1 MGRLFSH
8 RPYLDR
14 QADRIERALSS
25 IDLPARVKGGQIGIH
40 WVRYHLAPISG
51 TRADQV
57 ALAADAVADAIGVAG
72 LRIAEQSQGLSIDVP
87 IGQCADLRLLPLLH
101 SVPGLSPL
109 TAVVGML
116 TAGTPLILNLTKQ
129 STWNLLVTAPR
140 GCGKSE
146 LIRTL
151 MISLALTSKRSQLTM
166 LGIDIGGRE
175 LAVFESLPHALTDLA
190 TEPGF
195 AAELMI
201 WLAEEVKRR
210 LSSCVC
216 SPHVVLM
223 VDDLEWL
230 ASRREEE
237 AVSALTHVA
246 RHGADA
252 GVHFIAAS
260 QDGLHPGLDDILDSQ
275 GLVKVGP
282 VENGK
287 DSGKEMIG
295 RFQFRSGVD
304 IDIADVAWLSLHD
317 LDTAARLVNAGW
329 RATGIP
335 PLTGA
340 EVIR

>member
-25 IDLPARVKGGQIGIH
+25 IDLPARVQGGQIGKD
-40 WVRYHLAPISG
+40 WVRYHLAPVSG
-51 TRADQV
+51 TKADQV
-57 ALAADAVADAIGVAG
+57 ALAAEVVADAIGVDG
-72 LRIAEQSQGLSIDVP
+72 LRIAEQPQGLSIDVP
-87 IGQCADLRLLPLLH
+87 LGQGTDLRLLPLLH
-101 SVPGLSPL
+101 SLPGLSSL

-116 TAGTPLILNLTKQ
+116 TTGTPLILNLAKQ
-129 STWNLLVTAPR
+129 STWNLLIIAPR
-140 GCGKSE
+140 GYGKSE

-195 AAELMI
+195 AAELLI
-201 WLAEEVKRR
+201 WLSEEVKRR
-210 LSSCVC
+210 LSSGVT

-230 ASRREEE
+230 ANRQEVE
-237 AVSALTHVA
+237 AVSALNHIA
-246 RHGADA
+246 RHGVDA
-252 GVHFIAAS
+252 GVHFFAALRI
-260 QDGLHPGLDDILDSQ
+260 GLPPALGGILDGQ
-275 GLVKVGP
+275 GLVEVGP
-282 VENGK
+282 VGKGK
-287 DSGKEMIG
+287 DYRKVMTG
-295 RFQFRSGVD
+295 RFQFASGVD
-304 IDIADVAWLSLHD
+304 TNVADVAWLSLHD

-329 RATGIP
+329 RATGML
-335 PLTGA
+335 PLTDV
-340 EVIR
+340 EVAR

>member
-25 IDLPARVKGGQIGIH
+25 IDLPARVQGGQIGKH
-40 WVRYHLAPISG
+40 WVRYHLAPVSG

-57 ALAADAVADAIGVAG
+57 ALAAEAVADAIGVAG
-72 LRIAEQSQGLSIDVP
+72 LRIAEQPQGLSIDVP
-87 IGQCADLRLLPLLH
+87 LGQGAELRLLPLLH
-101 SVPGLSPL
+101 SLPGLSAL

-116 TAGTPLILNLTKQ
+116 TTGTPLIFNLTKQ
-129 STWNLLVTAPR
+129 STWNLLISAPR

-175 LAVFESLPHALTDLA
+175 LAVLESLPHALTELA

-195 AAELMI
+195 AAELLI
-201 WLAEEVKRR
+201 WLSEEVKRR
-210 LSSCVC
+210 LSSGVA

-230 ASRREEE
+230 ASRREVE
-237 AVSALTHVA
+237 AISALTHIA
-246 RHGADA
+246 RHGVDA
-252 GVHFIAAS
+252 GVHFIAAT
-260 QDGLHPGLDDILDSQ
+260 QTGLPPALGDLLDSQ
-275 GLVKVGP
+275 ELVEVGP
-282 VENGK
+282 IENGK
-287 DSGKEMIG
+287 DYRKVMIG
-295 RFQFRSGVD
+295 RFQFASGVD
-304 IDIADVAWLSLHD
+304 IDVADVAWLSLHD

-329 RATGIP
+329 RATGML
-335 PLTGA
+335 PLTDV
-340 EVIR
+340 EVAR